1 MRSRPVLRTV
11 LVAAGLALSLAAC
24 GKSDPPAG
32 QTTGETHSITHAM
45 GTTDVPVTPQRVVV
59 LDTDK
64 LDTTV
69 TLGVTPVG
77 AAVASQTDLPTYLG
91 DAVGT
96 IQVVGTTAEPDLEA
110 IEALSPDLILGT
122 KFRQEQFYDEL
133 AAIAPTVF
141 TEKVGITWKEN
152 FLLDGEALGKKDTA
166 TDLLGAYEQ
175 RAEDTGEQIKDAADI
190 EVAIVRFMP
199 DHIRVYG
206 PDSFSGI
213 VIGDVGLDRPDFQ
226 KLEGAEDK
234 RFAEVSSEKIDDAD
248 GDVLFYCAY
257 GADATAAL
265 DEVTGGPLWK
275 DMQVVE
281 DGKAYTVNDEVW
293 MTGIGVTAA
302 NMILDDLA
310 THLSK

>member
-1 MRSRPVLRTV
+1 MLRTV

-32 QTTGETHSITHAM
+32 QQTGDTHPVAHAM
-45 GTTDVPVTPQRVVV
+45 GTTEVPLTPQRVVV

-64 LDTTV
+64 LDTAV
-69 TLGVTPVG
+69 TLGITPVG
-77 AAVASQTDLPTYLG
+77 AAVADQTGLPTYLG

-96 IQVVGTTAEPDLEA
+96 VQVVGTLTEPDLEA
-110 IEALSPDLILGT
+110 IEGLHPDLILGT

-133 AAIAPTVF
+133 SAIAPTVF

-166 TDLLGAYEQ
+166 ADLLGAYEN
-175 RAEDTGEQIKDAADI
+175 RAETVGEDIDGAADL
-190 EVAIVRFMP
+190 EVGIVRFMP

-213 VIGDVGLDRPDFQ
+213 VVADAGLDRPDFQ
-226 KLEGAEDK
+226 KLNGADDK
-234 RFAEVSSEKIDDAD
+234 RFAKVSQEKIDDAD

-265 DEVTGGPLWK
+265 EEVTDGSLWK
-275 DMQVVE
+275 GMSAVE
-281 DGKAYTVNDEVW
+281 NGKAYTVNDEIW

-310 THLSK
+310 AKLT

>member
-32 QTTGETHSITHAM
+32 QTTGETHSVTHSM

-64 LDTTV
+64 LDTAI

-91 DAVGT
+91 DTVGT

-110 IEALSPDLILGT
+110 IEGLDPDLILGT

-133 AAIAPTVF
+133 SAIAPTVF

-175 RAEDTGEQIKDAADI
+175 RAKSTGEEIDGAADI
-190 EVAIVRFMP
+190 EVSLVRFMP

-213 VIGDVGLDRPDFQ
+213 VLGDVGLDRPDFQ

-234 RFAEVSSEKIDDAD
+234 RFAEISQEKIDDAD

-257 GADATAAL
+257 GADAGAAL
-265 DEVTGGPLWK
+265 EEVTGGSLWK
-275 DMQVVE
+275 DMSVVK
-281 DGKAYTVNDEVW
+281 DGKAYTVDDEVW

-302 NMILDDLA
+302 NLILDDLA
-310 THLSK
+310 THLK